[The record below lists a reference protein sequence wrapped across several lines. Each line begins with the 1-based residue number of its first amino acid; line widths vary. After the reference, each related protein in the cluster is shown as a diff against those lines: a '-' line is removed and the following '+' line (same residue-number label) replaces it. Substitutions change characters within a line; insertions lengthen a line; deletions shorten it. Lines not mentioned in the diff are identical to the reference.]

1 MGWGGAVQLVHR
13 ASSPYRRHE
22 QADPRP
28 QVPVGRSA
36 RLRHYK
42 LQATSQ
48 RPPAALEDTVAGTEQ
63 AHHRAER
70 GASYT
75 VQHMHTP
82 TPTSTHTC
90 PGRPARVPH
99 SVVKSLLLL
108 QLDGASGLRAVP
120 PKRQPASRA
129 DAEDG
134 ERAQVLA
141 LSAP

>member
-1 MGWGGAVQLVHR
+1 MGWGGAVQLFHR
-13 ASSPYRRHE
+13 ANSPYHRHE
-22 QADPRP
+22 QADPGS

-36 RLRHYK
+36 WLRHYK
-42 LQATSQ
+42 LQAASQ
-48 RPPAALEDTVAGTEQ
+48 RPPAALEDTVASTEQ

-75 VQHMHTP
+75 VQHIHTP
-82 TPTSTHTC
+82 TPTHTC

-120 PKRQPASRA
+120 PKRQPANRA